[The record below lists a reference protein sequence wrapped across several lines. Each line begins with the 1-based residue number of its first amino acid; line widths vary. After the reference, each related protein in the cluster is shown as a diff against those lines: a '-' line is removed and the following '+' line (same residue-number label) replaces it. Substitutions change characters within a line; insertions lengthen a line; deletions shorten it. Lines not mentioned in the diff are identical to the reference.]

1 MLKRIFNLNIAKY
14 FLISCLASVLD
25 LGISNYLY
33 NTTRINYLIACNL
46 GIALG
51 FLFQYFT
58 GMKYVFKGGNRPKTF
73 LIYIGTFAL
82 GLLLANTTIW
92 TSYNILQLSF
102 FYSKMM
108 SMLVPFFI
116 TYFIRKTLLGANK
129 GGESKYENA
138 LQI

>member
-1 MLKRIFNLNIAKY
+1 MLRRFFNLNIAKY
-14 FLISCLASVLD
+14 LLISCLASMLD

-33 NTTRINYLIACNL
+33 NKAQINYLIACNL

-58 GMKYVFKGGNRPKTF
+58 GMKYVFKGGNRPKSF
-73 LIYIGTFAL
+73 LIYIGTFAI

-92 TSYNILQLSF
+92 TSYNILSLSF
-102 FYSKMM
+102 FYSKIM

-116 TYFIRKTLLGANK
+116 TYFIRKTLLGANN
-129 GGESKYENA
+129 GGKNKYENS